1 MIKLNKIL
9 EEKEIKKEK
18 FQLDILPG
26 DIILGGKFRNHPY
39 VIASF
44 GKDKNNQPIIITDKG
59 KELPFLS
66 VRIKKLMSEKEK
78 KMIKFN
84 EILDSEE
91 EDENVIKNILNKY
104 VEYRESIL
112 KIRKYLQEKG
122 LENKN
127 LTDYEIYSIWE
138 IFSDEEF
145 MAQFLHVDD
154 KTLDDFYKW
163 IQEKQND

>member
-1 MIKLNKIL
+1 
-9 EEKEIKKEK
+9 
-18 FQLDILPG
+18 
-26 DIILGGKFRNHPY
+26 
-39 VIASF
+39 
-44 GKDKNNQPIIITDKG
+44 
-59 KELPFLS
+59 
-66 VRIKKLMSEKEK
+66 
-78 KMIKFN
+78 MIKFN

-104 VEYRESIL
+104 VEYNESIS